1 MAAALHTRT
10 HPSYVEGCFGCK
22 AASVR
27 TSADA
32 TPFRKAHTSI
42 ALAEDKRVERDGAAY
57 RRLVKEGLQPPRV
70 WSDGKL
76 PGAAQ
81 IEANARTAD
90 EVMVGRPL
98 PGDGKLLTDLPLV

>member
-1 MAAALHTRT
+1 MALHART
-10 HPSYVEGCFGCK
+10 HPGLDVPGCFGCK
-22 AASVR
+22 AAGIDF
-27 TSADA
+27 SAGA
-32 TPFRKAHTSI
+32 TPFRKASTVHKVDD
-42 ALAEDKRVERDGAAY
+42 DKRVERDGAAY

-81 IEANARTAD
+81 IEQHARTAD
-90 EVMVGRPL
+90 EVTVGRPL